1 MGGRRFSAAIAAL
14 LAWPVAFGPAATAQA
29 AAKPKPR
36 VSVAVINILIRKNA
50 KNSEIVVFGDPRQP
64 SVRIVR
70 GKPSAAGSAGNP
82 GTVRLA
88 GIGGVQNLAVRVVHG
103 GTSAAPVARIDLV
116 TFADRR
122 YQPVTVLRGSP
133 VYPIDIGLFA
143 PASGLDLDRVAFAV
157 DGAESSHGTDPGMWR
172 PLFDGPQGPMQVSAA
187 AAIDSGGGDR
197 FDLVQNRQ
205 LGRAY
210 LALLYRRYGN
220 WPDAVAAYNWGP
232 GNFDTWVNSGR
243 ATDKLPLEVERYRDR
258 VLNDVGLQQAPTLV
272 AGHPQ

>member
-1 MGGRRFSAAIAAL
+1 
-14 LAWPVAFGPAATAQA
+14 
-29 AAKPKPR
+29 
-36 VSVAVINILIRKNA
+36 
-50 KNSEIVVFGDPRQP
+50 
-64 SVRIVR
+64 
-70 GKPSAAGSAGNP
+70 
-82 GTVRLA
+82 
-88 GIGGVQNLAVRVVHG
+88 
-103 GTSAAPVARIDLV
+103 
-116 TFADRR
+116 
-122 YQPVTVLRGSP
+122 
-133 VYPIDIGLFA
+133 
-143 PASGLDLDRVAFAV
+143 
-157 DGAESSHGTDPGMWR
+157 
-172 PLFDGPQGPMQVSAA
+172 MQVSAA
-187 AAIDSGGGDR
+187 AAIDLGGGDR